1 MDPANETNE
10 TIEYGPGGPTERE
23 LRLLGDV
30 KGKRVLELGR
40 GTGAAAVALAHQGAV
55 VIGIDGS
62 DERLAHARARAEHA
76 EVRVDW
82 HRGDLADLAFLR
94 ADSIDL
100 VVSIHA
106 LSEVDDAARLFRQV
120 ERVLRPNAP
129 FVFSYEHPVALCVDD
144 DGVVQRSQFD
154 RGPIA
159 VGDRHLY
166 VRTMA
171 EVFADLHRAGL
182 RADVLLE
189 PRAPNARVPTTV
201 IWRARTEGA

>member
-1 MDPANETNE
+1 MQVNDTLA
-10 TIEYGPGGPTERE
+10 YGPGGPTERE

-30 KGKRVLELGR
+30 KGKRVLELGC
-40 GTGAAAVALAHQGAV
+40 GTGAAAVTLAHQGAV

-62 DERLAHARARAEHA
+62 DERLADARERAEEA

-94 ADSIDL
+94 ADSVDV

-129 FVFSYEHPVALCVDD
+129 FVFSYEHPVSLCVGA
-144 DGVVQRSQFD
+144 DGTVEHSPFD

-159 VGDRHLY
+159 VEGRLLF
-166 VRTMA
+166 VRSLS

-189 PRAPNARVPTTV
+189 PRAAQAKVPTTV
-201 IWRARTEGA
+201 IWRARKEGA